1 MSAAV
6 HDPLLE
12 GVDWGRVDAHVR
24 RIFTKC
30 GFRGAELEALCEDV
44 TRHRGDLSIG
54 RVDVVAQAGDEAD
67 VLPVQVSDQ
76 PVDRFLKREDAYPRL
91 VFVHGHD
98 LSSGGGDTPTGAR
111 PAGPGNSSAGG
122 EGGVA

>member
-44 TRHRGDLSIG
+44 TRHRGDLS
-54 RVDVVAQAGDEAD
+54 
-67 VLPVQVSDQ
+67 
-76 PVDRFLKREDAYPRL
+76 
-91 VFVHGHD
+91 
-98 LSSGGGDTPTGAR
+98 GGGDTPTGAR